1 MKTSITLNNTEFDL
15 KKSIQ
20 KLEGNLPEWEHD
32 LFSFLVGWF
41 SDTKTIEV
49 QTSGSTGTPKMISK
63 SKTAMRNSAVM
74 TGEFFGF
81 TNRKNA
87 LLCLPVKYIAGKMML
102 VRAIEWALELDY
114 IEPKTV
120 MDIPK
125 KEYYF
130 SAMTPAQV
138 ESNLASISNIKN
150 LIIGGAP
157 ISSLLEKKLIETQ
170 GNKYATYGMTETVS
184 HIALRKIG
192 DIDYQTLSNISI
204 SVDKRNCLVIHAPK
218 LLNEPIITNDLIEIT
233 SEKSFIWKGRLDH
246 VINSGGVK
254 ISPELLEKKISDF
267 ISSPFFIAGF
277 PDEKWGEK
285 VVLLIESNSFNTL
298 SLISSMENILP
309 KTDVP
314 KAIYFLDSFQYTEN
328 GKLRR
333 KETLQLVLDKPNL
346 Q

>member
-1 MKTSITLNNTEFDL
+1 MKTFITLNKTEFDL

-20 KLEGNLPEWEHD
+20 KLEDNLPEWERD
-32 LFSFLVGWF
+32 IFSFLADWF
-41 SDTKTIEV
+41 SDTETIQI
-49 QTSGSTGTPKMISK
+49 QTSGSTGTPKTISK

-81 TNRKNA
+81 THQKNA
-87 LLCLPVKYIAGKMML
+87 LLCLPVKYIAGKMIL
-102 VRAIEWALELDY
+102 VRAIEWGLELDY

-125 KEYYF
+125 KNYYF

-138 ESNLASISNIKN
+138 ESNLASISSIKN

-157 ISSLLEKKLIETQ
+157 ISRLLEKKLIETPE
-170 GNKYATYGMTETVS
+170 NKYATYGMTETVS

-192 DIDYQTLSNISI
+192 YSDYQTLPNISI
-204 SVDKRNCLVIHAPK
+204 SLDLRKCLVIHAPK
-218 LLNEPIITNDLIEIT
+218 LLNEAIITNDLVDIT
-233 SEKSFIWKGRLDH
+233 SEKSFIWKGRFDY

-254 ISPELLEKKISDF
+254 ISPELLEKKISNF
-267 ISSPFFIAGF
+267 ISFPFIIGGI

-285 VVLLIESNSFNTL
+285 VVLLIESNSFNT
-298 SLISSMENILP
+298 SNIVSSMENSLP
-309 KTDVP
+309 KTHVP

-333 KETLQLVLDKPNL
+333 KETLKLI
-346 Q
+346 